1 MKTSHLENQTLN
13 VNATMSNTDKQGLH
27 RSSVEEVEISEETMR
42 TISNQPFIYQSHVNP
57 KVQVTLEF
65 SEQSNCEDGEK
76 EVKNIFKNIFL
87 KKIIKGAFQSGEH
100 ALECPPHNFTE
111 VNKNG

>member
-76 EVKNIFKNIFL
+76 EVKNIFVKINITIFFADLQL
-87 KKIIKGAFQSGEH
+87 KK
-100 ALECPPHNFTE
+100 
-111 VNKNG
+111 NKAVRKPCSVYR